1 MFTLST
7 ADDQVIRDPSP
18 EVIAAVIQGLPA
30 EHVVLAFR
38 SYQRGETVWKTA
50 FEWRP
55 MEL

>member
-7 ADDQVIRDPSP
+7 ADDQVIHDPSP

-38 SYQRGETVWKTA
+38 SYQRGETDWKTA